1 MDKYEELER
10 MLDELY
16 AAVGMPEEARTCW
29 ELALEINKFLKSLNG
44 YVDVCAEKNNMKRIA
59 GLTAYIGMMR
69 QGLEQF
75 IEIQKKIFE
84 NGDLKNGTV

>member
-1 MDKYEELER
+1 MMDKYEELAR
-10 MLDELY
+10 MLDDLY
-16 AAVGMPEEARTCW
+16 EAGGMPEEARRCW
-29 ELALEINKFLKSLNG
+29 ELTREINKFSKSLSG
-44 YVDVCAEKNNMKRIA
+44 YVDVCAEKKNMKRIV

-84 NGDLKNGTV
+84 NGD

>member
-10 MLDELY
+10 MLDALY
-16 AAVGMPEEARTCW
+16 AEVGMPEEARTYL
-29 ELALEINKFLKSLNG
+29 ELAREINKFLKSLNG

-59 GLTAYIGMMR
+59 GLTEYISMMR

-84 NGDLKNGTV
+84 NGD

>member
-1 MDKYEELER
+1 MMDKYEELER
-10 MLDELY
+10 MLDALY
-16 AAVGMPEEARTCW
+16 EAVGMPEEARTCW
-29 ELALEINKFLKSLNG
+29 ELAMEINKFLKSLNG

-84 NGDLKNGTV
+84 NGD

>member
-1 MDKYEELER
+1 MDKYEELAR

-16 AAVGMPEEARTCW
+16 TAVGMPEEARTCL
-29 ELALEINKFLKSLNG
+29 ELAMETNKFLKSLNG

-59 GLTAYIGMMR
+59 GLTEYIGMMR

-75 IEIQKKIFE
+75 IEIQKEIFD
-84 NGDLKNGTV
+84 NGD

>member
-10 MLDELY
+10 MLDALY
-16 AAVGMPEEARTCW
+16 SAGGMTEEARTCW
-29 ELALEINKFLKSLNG
+29 ELAREIKKFSKSLSE
-44 YVDVCAEKNNMKRIA
+44 YVDVCAEKKNMKRIA
-59 GLTAYIGMMR
+59 GLTEYIGIMR

-84 NGDLKNGTV
+84 NGD

>member
-10 MLDELY
+10 MLDALY
-16 AAVGMPEEARTCW
+16 AAVGMPEEARTYW

-59 GLTAYIGMMR
+59 GLTAYISMMR

-84 NGDLKNGTV
+84 NGD

>member
-10 MLDELY
+10 ILDALY
-16 AAVGMPEEARTCW
+16 AAVGTPEEARTYW
-29 ELALEINKFLKSLNG
+29 ELAREINKFLKSLNG
-44 YVDVCAEKNNMKRIA
+44 YVDVCAEKKNMKRIA
-59 GLTAYIGMMR
+59 GLTEYIGIMR

-84 NGDLKNGTV
+84 NGD